1 MVPEG
6 LFCGVLMLMCV
17 LLKTA
22 VDPIALGILNSLI
35 VNERR
40 HVIQTKSFLMCKSG
54 NVFIENY
61 KTH

>member
-1 MVPEG
+1 
-6 LFCGVLMLMCV
+6 MCV

-22 VDPIALGILNSLI
+22 VDPIALGISNSLL